1 MSLALYREFR
11 PKTFEEVIGQNHI
24 TKTLKNQVKNNTITH
39 AYLFTG
45 ARGTGK
51 TSCAKIF
58 SKAINCL
65 DNQNGSPC
73 GKCKNCLSLNEVN
86 TDILE
91 IDAAS
96 NNRVDEIRE
105 LRERVKYPP
114 VIGSKKA
121 YIIDEVHMLTD
132 SAFNALLKT
141 LEEPPEY
148 VVFIL
153 ATTEVHKLPAT
164 ILSRC
169 TRFDFRLLSVEEL
182 VSQLEK
188 VFNLRGVKY
197 DIESL
202 VAIARQGQG
211 SVRDSL
217 SIADSVLAYSENN
230 ITIEKTMQVLGI
242 NDSKSVIEILSA
254 IASNDVANLIVSIK
268 KSLSNGK
275 NISLLCKELTECFK
289 NLLLIKQGI
298 EDVNILSIMSS
309 DLDALK
315 DLSTKFSS
323 LELKTGFE
331 KLSRIE
337 LDLKFS
343 LNPENLLTSAC
354 VSVMSVETGDKVI
367 NKSINQT
374 EIKPEI
380 KVAPQMSATEINVS
394 ENKQVDNTNKLEQPS
409 NNQIIDEN
417 ASNNVPIGRI
427 WGEVLLKIKSK
438 NMFAFSA
445 SLQNINKVDKSNK
458 TIILYTNDKNSFDT
472 VDEPDKKSV
481 ILDILKELGYNFN
494 SVMVEYDQTN
504 KSQADIIKSLKNTF
518 LDKIKIK

>member
-1 MSLALYREFR
+1 
-11 PKTFEEVIGQNHI
+11 
-24 TKTLKNQVKNNTITH
+24 
-39 AYLFTG
+39 
-45 ARGTGK
+45 
-51 TSCAKIF
+51 
-58 SKAINCL
+58 
-65 DNQNGSPC
+65 
-73 GKCKNCLSLNEVN
+73 
-86 TDILE
+86 
-91 IDAAS
+91 
-96 NNRVDEIRE
+96 
-105 LRERVKYPP
+105 
-114 VIGSKKA
+114 
-121 YIIDEVHMLTD
+121 
-132 SAFNALLKT
+132 
-141 LEEPPEY
+141 
-148 VVFIL
+148 
-153 ATTEVHKLPAT
+153 
-164 ILSRC
+164 
-169 TRFDFRLLSVEEL
+169 
-182 VSQLEK
+182 
-188 VFNLRGVKY
+188 
-197 DIESL
+197 
-202 VAIARQGQG
+202 
-211 SVRDSL
+211 VRDSL